1 MIMNK
6 CIISLAALS
15 LTLIGCNGGG
25 GGGSS
30 DTPSTS
36 HTPLSYSIEQVD
48 QFGFSDTFLPNS
60 KTVIDLRPYQKW
72 SYFYI
77 YFTNN
82 QSYQLAVNPQTSQVH
97 YTEAQKSF
105 TEAVPQPNDSL
116 DCANAAPLNVGAQCR
131 VLMRT
136 GSSTSSLY
144 HSAQAESF
152 NSVINYGYCW
162 PDTQVS
168 DGYACNS
175 SSAGLYAFPQIKVP
189 SISGLWTVASS
200 GSPIGGDKLYSLTL
214 DGSSIFTNY
223 PAGYAAEAKYPITY
237 NKSNGTAWIDF
248 ANPTQVFNYVG
259 NSTDVMYTYTLQPIG
274 TSDGTLWAQNGGGW
288 NFSTAL
294 YQYGNN
300 TWYSISTWLSLSD
313 VSISLYTMFTNGGDG
328 NLYLYGGDNANYKF
342 NGTSF
347 VALNIPQCINVSSN
361 PLGCGN
367 AIVAVAKDGTILRT
381 DGCYKT
387 TDGIN
392 YSRTPFSGASESG
405 SNIGFYDNKIWDL
418 GREVDTDKCIINK
431 YAKYQGSIGELPD
444 QGQFNATTNGHFGGG
459 SDGNIYFY
467 PPDSY
472 WK

>member
-1 MIMNK
+1 MIKNK
-6 CIISLAALS
+6 GIISLAALS

-48 QFGFSDTFLPNS
+48 QFGFSDTFLPNG
-60 KTVIDLRPYQKW
+60 KTVLDLRPYQKW

-82 QSYQLAVNPQTSQVH
+82 QSYQLAVNPKTSQVH
-97 YTEAQKSF
+97 YTEAKKSL
-105 TEAVPQPNDSL
+105 TESVAQPNDSL
-116 DCANAAPLNVGAQCR
+116 DCANAAPLKVGAQCR

-136 GSSTSSLY
+136 VNSTYSND

-175 SSAGLYAFPQIKVP
+175 SDAGLYAFPQIKIP
-189 SISGLWTVASS
+189 SIEGLWTVASN
-200 GSPIGGDKLYSLTL
+200 GSPIGGDTLFSLTL

-248 ANPTQVFNYVG
+248 ANPTQIFNYVG

-300 TWYSISTWLSLSD
+300 TWYSIPTWLSLSD

-328 NLYLYGGDNANYKF
+328 NLYLYGGDNANYRF
-342 NGTSF
+342 NGVTF
-347 VALNIPQCINVSSN
+347 VALNIPQCVSSN

-367 AIVAVAKDGTILRT
+367 NIVAVAKDGTILRSG
-381 DGCYKT
+381 GCYKT

-392 YSRTPFSGASESG
+392 YSFTPFSGAAESAD
-405 SNIGFYDNKIWDL
+405 NIGFYNNKIWTQ
-418 GREVDTDKCIINK
+418 GREVNTDTCVINK
-431 YAKYQGSIGELPD
+431 YANYQNSLGSLPD
-444 QGQFNATTNGHFGGG
+444 QGEFNVTTAGFFGAG
-459 SDGNIYFY
+459 DDNNIYFY